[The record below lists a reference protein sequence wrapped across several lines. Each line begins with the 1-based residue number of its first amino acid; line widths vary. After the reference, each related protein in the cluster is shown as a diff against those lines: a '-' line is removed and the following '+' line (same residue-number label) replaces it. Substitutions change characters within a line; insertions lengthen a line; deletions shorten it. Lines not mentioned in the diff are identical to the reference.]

1 MIHKNLTVYKRSVEF
16 VTTIYNLTK
25 VFPKDEMYGL
35 TSQIRRSAISIPSNI
50 SEGTARKSDK
60 EMIQFL
66 YISMG
71 SSAELDTQLEIAR
84 NLNFISQENYN
95 DANHE
100 LAEIAKMINGLI
112 SYQRKKVTRGIV

>member
-60 EMIQFL
+60 ELIRFL
-66 YISMG
+66 YISLG
-71 SSAELDTQLEIAR
+71 SAAELDTQLEIAR
-84 NLNFISQENYN
+84 NLNFIPQEKYN
-95 DANHE
+95 EANHE
-100 LAEIAKMINGLI
+100 LAELAKMINGLI
-112 SYQRKKVTRGIV
+112 SYQRKKETRN

>member
-25 VFPKDEMYGL
+25 SFPKDEMYCL
-35 TSQIRRSAISIPSNI
+35 TSQIRRSAVSIPSNI
-50 SEGTARKSDK
+50 SEGAARKSDK

-66 YISMG
+66 YISLG

-84 NLNFISQENYN
+84 NLNFISQENFN
-95 DANHE
+95 EANHE
-100 LAEIAKMINGLI
+100 LTEIAKMINGLI
-112 SYQRKKVTRGIV
+112 SYQRKKENRN